1 MYSLKKECGEMKLK
15 TRKPSIKRSIKA
27 KTTGRAKRA
36 IKKSI
41 NPTYGK
47 KGAGWVKDPKRAA
60 KNKIYHATT
69 FDTRKVLAPK
79 KHSNKKATKES
90 MQSYK
95 KTAIKP
101 NGKNNHDTLLFW
113 ILMALALSGLFSG
126 SLIGFIFAIVMGYL
140 ANKVF
145 KRRAKEEGNSIAEMD
160 NDSIASSFN
169 TNDRSEEIGYYLGKH
184 YTEYVEQIKQLKREQ
199 KNQEAIDLLNELVL
213 VVESESA
220 INQSGLPPF
229 YYEQLAILYRK
240 EKQSDKEVEILE
252 RYIEVTS
259 QYGEP
264 SKKLVERLD
273 KLVVN
278 NT

>member
-1 MYSLKKECGEMKLK
+1 MKIK
-15 TRKPSIKRSIKA
+15 PRKPSIKRSIKA
-27 KTTGRAKRA
+27 KTTGKAKRA

-79 KHSNKKATKES
+79 KHSNKKAIKKPI
-90 MQSYK
+90 QSYK
-95 KTAIKP
+95 KTTTKLK
-101 NGKNNHDTLLFW
+101 GKSNHDTLLFW
-113 ILMALALSGLFSG
+113 ILVTLAFVGFFSG
-126 SLIGFIFAIVMGYL
+126 SLSGFVFAIVMGYL

-145 KRRAKEEGNSIAEMD
+145 KRKAIEEEYTSIAKMD
-160 NDSIASSFN
+160 NVPIDSSFN
-169 TNDRSEEIGYYLGKH
+169 INDRSEEIGYYCGKH
-184 YTEYVEQIKQLKREQ
+184 YTEYVDQIKQLKREK
-199 KNQEAIDLLNELVL
+199 KNQEAINLLNELVL

-220 INQSGLPPF
+220 INQAGIPPF

-240 EKQSDKEVEILE
+240 EKQSDKEVKILE

-259 QYGEP
+259 QYGDP
-264 SKKLVERLD
+264 SKKLVERLN